1 MTVVIKD
8 NGKRRLQYDP
18 ARLEASLRGHMVG
31 LDIPHDFAEEY
42 IQKTLRQVGN
52 REEIDFKDIN
62 TIAINNALELVDQL
76 QGDFG
81 TVDVSLLGNTNFQM
95 VAKRVLLNSL
105 YKRASKNRS
114 YDPDKKYGDFF
125 GLISTL
131 AEKGLYHTNLLEDY
145 SKEELIKA
153 GSLINPDRDQLLTYA
168 SLYYMSNR
176 YMVRDKDKGRSIY
189 ELPQERFMIIALAV
203 SRLENKETR
212 MEAVE
217 NLYTVL
223 STLQAT
229 MATPTF
235 ANAGRNEGQFS
246 SCFVLTTEDSLRSIY
261 DDNTDIATLSKNGG
275 GIGIYYGKLRA
286 AGSDIRGHVG
296 VSGGII
302 GWIRQLN
309 NTAVSVDQLGQRQ
322 GAVAVYLDIWHSD
335 IMGFLELRLNTGDL
349 AKRAHEIFTG
359 VCIPDEFM
367 RQVEARGDWFLFD
380 PYHVK
385 RVMGFNLEDFYDNK
399 KLGDKETPNEKDHA
413 WTYHYYKCVDC
424 NELPKQRLKAMDIM
438 KKIMVAQLE
447 TGIPYMFYRD
457 TVNRDNPNKHAG
469 MIYSSNLCTEIQQNQ
484 SPTEVV
490 SETITTEDG
499 EEIIIVKKKPGD
511 FVVCNLSSLVLNN
524 IIEKGLDN
532 AKDLM
537 NLEFVIKTVAR
548 ATDNVIDVNNL
559 PVPQAVITN
568 NKYRSIGIG
577 EQGIAALLA
586 KLQIPFDSER
596 AVEFIAK
603 LNEYIM
609 MFLVEASADLAQEKG
624 SYTAFEGSGWNTG
637 EWFESKPRTLDGW
650 DVVIEKARKGM
661 RNAYLR
667 APAPTGS
674 TSLLAGSTASIEAVY
689 DIVYMDSKKDGSIP
703 VVAPGLDAKSYFFY
717 KPTMFMSYEGQ
728 KDLGHMWAVLQNE
741 QRQIWVD
748 QSSSSNIYVA
758 DNVQAI
764 HFLRLHLEHWK
775 RGIKTS
781 YYTRSHDAS
790 REDTCMSCSS

>member
-31 LDIPHDFAEEY
+31 LDIPHDFSEEY

-212 MEAVE
+212 METVE

-275 GIGIYYGKLRA
+275 GIGKPINADLKLCEPTN
-286 AGSDIRGHVG
+286 VG
-296 VSGGII
+296 C
-302 GWIRQLN
+302 
-309 NTAVSVDQLGQRQ
+309 A
-322 GAVAVYLDIWHSD
+322 
-335 IMGFLELRLNTGDL
+335 
-349 AKRAHEIFTG
+349 
-359 VCIPDEFM
+359 
-367 RQVEARGDWFLFD
+367 
-380 PYHVK
+380 
-385 RVMGFNLEDFYDNK
+385 
-399 KLGDKETPNEKDHA
+399 
-413 WTYHYYKCVDC
+413 
-424 NELPKQRLKAMDIM
+424 
-438 KKIMVAQLE
+438 
-447 TGIPYMFYRD
+447 
-457 TVNRDNPNKHAG
+457 
-469 MIYSSNLCTEIQQNQ
+469 
-484 SPTEVV
+484 
-490 SETITTEDG
+490 
-499 EEIIIVKKKPGD
+499 
-511 FVVCNLSSLVLNN
+511 
-524 IIEKGLDN
+524 
-532 AKDLM
+532 
-537 NLEFVIKTVAR
+537 
-548 ATDNVIDVNNL
+548 
-559 PVPQAVITN
+559 
-568 NKYRSIGIG
+568 
-577 EQGIAALLA
+577 A
-586 KLQIPFDSER
+586 KL
-596 AVEFIAK
+596 
-603 LNEYIM
+603 
-609 MFLVEASADLAQEKG
+609 
-624 SYTAFEGSGWNTG
+624 
-637 EWFESKPRTLDGW
+637 
-650 DVVIEKARKGM
+650 
-661 RNAYLR
+661 
-667 APAPTGS
+667 
-674 TSLLAGSTASIEAVY
+674 
-689 DIVYMDSKKDGSIP
+689 
-703 VVAPGLDAKSYFFY
+703 
-717 KPTMFMSYEGQ
+717 
-728 KDLGHMWAVLQNE
+728 
-741 QRQIWVD
+741 
-748 QSSSSNIYVA
+748 
-758 DNVQAI
+758 
-764 HFLRLHLEHWK
+764 
-775 RGIKTS
+775 
-781 YYTRSHDAS
+781 
-790 REDTCMSCSS
+790 C